1 MLEGVGE
8 NMCSLQRTLCRPR
21 GWGAARKG
29 TRVGDFS
36 VCDSP
41 RGCCP
46 PSAGLRPWTFPPSVH
61 RAASPS
67 PVPGP
72 QPAPGRACAF
82 GCPAGSAPVPGLPR
96 SPPPRAAPG
105 SPPQDQRLPLPL
117 RLLTAGRCGS
127 DAMTRVSGPRGA
139 RQARRWHR
147 TAPSGSRGQRWA
159 SSPDTPSRAQGLGAA
174 AGRLPGRMG
183 VSGRMCGRGGWRGSQ
198 ARGGPPLPP
207 PRRVPAGT
215 AGLDGDLL
223 GSSPCFLA
231 GLPSFHLSVSSP
243 LSGRFTSIFFPSF
256 FIRRRHTSHFRGLL
270 LVSDAPRRTPP
281 GWTTLSGLPS
291 PPARAPFSCS
301 PLPTPRAPRCPSA
314 CPRPARAPA
323 LSSSRSPSPP
333 PALAPGPG
341 SALTS
346 SRPHQPAGS
355 LLRGRAG
362 GRALFVPP
370 SGARHA
376 SPPAGFHSRCLLGR
390 SCFLRMSLLT
400 SQTGSQPCYVP
411 RGAPSSPQPG
421 LTTCPPPGGQPQ
433 RAGFTH
439 RARAG
444 GTTPG
449 LVPIPLL
456 EGVPAHSH
464 WLLAPGSGVPREGQG
479 LGSRRRAAC
488 LPLSEGPGAGLRV
501 GI

>member
-46 PSAGLRPWTFPPSVH
+46 PSAGLRPWTFPPSVP

-243 LSGRFTSIFFPSF
+243 LSGRFTSIFSRVFSSGGGILHISEGSF
-256 FIRRRHTSHFRGLL
+256 WSPTPLA
-270 LVSDAPRRTPP
+270 APRLAGR
-281 GWTTLSGLPS
+281 PS
-291 PPARAPFSCS
+291 PGSRAPLRAHLS
-301 PLPTPRAPRCPSA
+301 PAARY
-314 CPRPARAPA
+314 PRPGHPAAPLRAPA
-323 LSSSRSPSPP
+323 QPVHQPCLAVALPLPP

-341 SALTS
+341 SALAS

-362 GRALFVPP
+362 GRALSVPP

-411 RGAPSSPQPG
+411 RGAPSSPQPR